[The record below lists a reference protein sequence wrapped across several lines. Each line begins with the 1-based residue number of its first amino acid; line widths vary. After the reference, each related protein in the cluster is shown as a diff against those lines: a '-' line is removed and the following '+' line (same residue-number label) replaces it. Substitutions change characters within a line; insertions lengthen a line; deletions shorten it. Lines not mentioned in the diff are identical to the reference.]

1 MWNLWRMSQSLGRTP
16 SELLRIANSAKA
28 FFFDRAVWLFGST
41 LEAEMEAVTKNVT
54 KAKVAEAKQQAV
66 LAKWLAPSGVKGLYR
81 DPARR

>member
-16 SELLRIANSAKA
+16 SELLYITGTAKA

-41 LEAEMEAVTKNVT
+41 LEAEIETSTKNLT
-54 KAKVAEAKQQAV
+54 KAKAIEAKQQMV
-66 LAKWLAPSGVKGLYR
+66 LSKWLAPSGVKGLYR